1 VVRKFNSMIKSVRA
15 VWSYH

>member
-1 VVRKFNSMIKSVRA
+1 MIKSVRA